1 MWVSASLWA
10 SRPLCGSWTSPTHSP
25 LPNGLFTSSTHHP
38 WEPRV
43 NPTRTSM
50 GTPYILVH
58 GSLAPH
64 HYLASLAIFLFFFP
78 PRSLCVGHLGFLYLS
93 LVGTMNT
100 SPPLPHTIMSSDT
113 TCWGDKY
120 HGELSRVI
128 NMTYKNTL

>member
-1 MWVSASLWA
+1 MCESL
-10 SRPLCGSWTSPTHSP
+10 PLCGFQDLFVDHEQALLTPPCLTGFSLHQRIIHGNHVSTTH
-25 LPNGLFTSSTHHP
+25 THPCP
-38 WEPRV
+38 WEPHTTLLFSTIS
-43 NPTRTSM
+43 NIP
-50 GTPYILVH
+50 
-58 GSLAPH
+58 
-64 HYLASLAIFLFFFP
+64 FFFP

-120 HGELSRVI
+120 HGKLSRVI